1 MRIKYNILW
10 VDDRKD
16 TFEKA
21 GYDKRIRD
29 YVKGLFLE
37 PQLTICESVEEAKEV
52 LQATT
57 FDVIFSDF
65 NISDSDSEE
74 QGNDFIEYVRGQ
86 NVNTEILFY
95 SAMEEL
101 PPMHVNRISFFSF
114 AGEKNAYPKLLLQME
129 KLIDLTVEKLN
140 DLTALRGLVMA
151 ETSELDKKMEDICL
165 CYFVEKES
173 EKSNTVFEDIL
184 KGLETDY
191 LKNLKK
197 SDICDKKCT
206 HKIRNKKSFK
216 EIITSFSFDSARKA
230 RTIKSVIEKEEFSI
244 NDNSIAT
251 NFYESYLKDIIDTR
265 NLLAHSYS
273 RINKGGSEVLISKK
287 DGLEIVFDEKR
298 IKEIRQRILLYEKM
312 LDDLYNQLI
321 GK

>member
-10 VDDRKD
+10 IDDRKD

-21 GYDKRIRD
+21 GYNKRILD
-29 YVKGLFLE
+29 YVRGLFLE
-37 PQLTICESVEEAKEV
+37 PQLILCESVEEAKEV
-52 LQATT
+52 LQTST

-114 AGEKNAYPKLLLQME
+114 AGQKDAYQELLLQME

-151 ETSELDKKMEDICL
+151 ETCELDKKMEDICL
-165 CYFVEKES
+165 CYFVEK
-173 EKSNTVFEDIL
+173 KSDKSSMVFEDIL
-184 KGLETDY
+184 KRLEKDY
-191 LKNLKK
+191 LGNLKK
-197 SDICDKKCT
+197 SGLCDKKCT
-206 HKIRNKKSFK
+206 HKIRNKEVR
-216 EIITSFSFDSARKA
+216 EIVTNIDFGSNRKA
-230 RTIKSVIEKEEFSI
+230 ISIKKIMEETNYSLQNYDI
-244 NDNSIAT
+244 KNDFDKA
-251 NFYESYLKDIIDTR
+251 YLDDIIRTR

-273 RINKGGSEVLISKK
+273 KISETGQEVLVSKK
-287 DGLEIVFDEKR
+287 DGNDIIFDETK
-298 IKEIRQRILLYEKM
+298 IKGIRQQILLYESV
-312 LDDLYNQLI
+312 LDDLYDCLTTD
-321 GK
+321 